1 MVDSGGTTKWNGNTK
16 PANIIKTYDIDGNV
30 NAYIINLQTD
40 GRKSGYILAE
50 VYTEEEPNISEFGFT
65 GEYIIP
71 SGEKASR
78 CGKEKLYYAGNR
90 CFFKKSGNKMYDL
103 WEDSK
108 IEIDKQRIR
117 NYYKKEKDI
126 VNNSIKSQKSN
137 SSKVKRSD
145 ELQGKVIGKPV
156 NIPNV
161 KLGGFKPYPMD
172 YLNKSAGLPTNSG
185 TCEEACANNML
196 LYWNRCRGVH
206 GLFINGK
213 AERTFKELLSYMKYH
228 NGTYDYI
235 GYKGM
240 GSYIARKDITDSK
253 GHDYRSRSKVDWSF
267 IKTNINNN
275 NALAFCADCSTYKSG
290 NGGHAFLAVG
300 YCNTTEGQFIRVCD
314 EWDYSVDHYYKYIWS
329 NVNEV
334 WYYRW

>member
-156 NIPNV
+156 NIP
-161 KLGGFKPYPMD
+161 M
-172 YLNKSAGLPTNSG
+172 LN
-185 TCEEACANNML
+185 
-196 LYWNRCRGVH
+196 
-206 GLFINGK
+206 
-213 AERTFKELLSYMKYH
+213 
-228 NGTYDYI
+228 
-235 GYKGM
+235 
-240 GSYIARKDITDSK
+240 
-253 GHDYRSRSKVDWSF
+253 
-267 IKTNINNN
+267 
-275 NALAFCADCSTYKSG
+275 
-290 NGGHAFLAVG
+290 
-300 YCNTTEGQFIRVCD
+300 
-314 EWDYSVDHYYKYIWS
+314 
-329 NVNEV
+329 
-334 WYYRW
+334 